1 MPVFEYRCHACGRRF
16 PWLEGVID
24 DRAECVCPHCGGR
37 EVSRLISRFAV
48 NRSEDED
55 LELGDDD
62 LGDDAEGEGGL
73 DDEFADEED
82 EE

>member
-16 PWLEGVID
+16 AWLEGVVD
-24 DRAECVCPHCGGR
+24 DRTKPACPHCGGTDIK
-37 EVSRLISRFAV
+37 RLISRFAV
-48 NRSEDED
+48 SRSED
-55 LELGDDD
+55 DDFD
-62 LGDDAEGEGGL
+62 LGDDGWGEDAREESEF